1 MQVNLLP
8 AFFIDRR
15 EEQAMSEWIKAAP
28 ISAFE
33 KNKGVVVIEHDDVRI
48 AIFKLENGFYAIE
61 DECSH
66 AEAYLSEGRVVN
78 GCEIECPL
86 HGARFDLRDGTNLSF
101 PAVTP
106 VTAFPTRVED
116 GNVFVRFDE

>member
-1 MQVNLLP
+1 MLP
-8 AFFIDRR
+8 AFFIDRS
-15 EEQAMSEWIKAAP
+15 EEQDMAEWIKVVP
-28 ISAFE
+28 LSAFE
-33 KNKGVVVIEHDDVRI
+33 KYNGVVVIEHEDVRI
-48 AIFKLENGFYAIE
+48 AIFKLENGFYAIQ

-86 HGARFDLRDGTNLSF
+86 HGARFDLRDGKNLSF

-106 VTAFPTRVED
+106 VTAYPTRVED
-116 GNVFVRFDE
+116 GNVFVLFDE